1 VESLVAKG
9 RESEIIELHMHDP
22 LCVHYALLDDD
33 ARKEW
38 VIERDADVRVECTGT
53 WTRGMTLLD
62 QRTRGKR
69 PFEKRPEKSEDEG
82 TEGEDTASG
91 DYQGVDDDEG
101 GWRGGTGNRVD
112 IVWGS
117 SSVEGGNLRT
127 VEAMAETIWD
137 LRG

>member
-1 VESLVAKG
+1 
-9 RESEIIELHMHDP
+9 MHDP
-22 LCVHYALLDDD
+22 LCVHYALLADE

-62 QRTRGKR
+62 QRERGKR
-69 PFEKRPEKSEDEG
+69 PFEKKPEKYRDEG

-101 GWRGGTGNRVD
+101 GWRGGTGNHVD
-112 IVWGS
+112 IVWAS
-117 SSVEGGNLRT
+117 SAVEGGNVKT
-127 VEAMAETIWD
+127 VEVMAKMIWD
-137 LRG
+137 LKVEI